1 MKDMHQIGIKP
12 FVAVNEQVENV
23 SRQLTG
29 WQRGSR
35 NKQRFLNPEFPL
47 PGTT

>member
-29 WQRGSR
+29 WQKGSR
-35 NKQRFLNPEFPL
+35 NK
-47 PGTT
+47 